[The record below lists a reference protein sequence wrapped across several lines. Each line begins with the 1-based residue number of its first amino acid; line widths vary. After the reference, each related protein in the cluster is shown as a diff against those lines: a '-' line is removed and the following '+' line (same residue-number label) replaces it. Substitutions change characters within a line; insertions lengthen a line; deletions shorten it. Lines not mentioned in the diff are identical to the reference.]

1 MRRLVI
7 LLIAVLVLVTGFSG
21 AVTADPPHEGQD
33 AKLGNGSDNAGHG
46 NACDGD
52 DNDNPG
58 ASEGGVNENA
68 RENRQSDRVHCPE
81 DELR

>member
-1 MRRLVI
+1 MRRLII
-7 LLIAVLVLVTGFSG
+7 LVAVLVLVTGVSG
-21 AVTADPPHEGQD
+21 VVAADPPHEGQD
-33 AKLGNGSDNAGHG
+33 GKQGNGSDNAGHG
-46 NACDGD
+46 NACDGN

-58 ASEGGVNENA
+58 SGGGVNENA